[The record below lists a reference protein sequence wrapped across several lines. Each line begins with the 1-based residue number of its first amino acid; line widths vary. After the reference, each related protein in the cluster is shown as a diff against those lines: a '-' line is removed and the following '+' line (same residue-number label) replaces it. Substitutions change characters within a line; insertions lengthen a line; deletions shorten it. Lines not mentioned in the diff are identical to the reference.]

1 MENKKELP
9 EMIELFKNEFSEDLS
24 TMNSLIEYEVL
35 ILNIEMAINDN
46 PNDLMLGGQIRK
58 IMSDWNEK
66 KDNDLFKPK
75 KIEPNYPKIE
85 LLNSEGPII
94 TLKRTRDAFLMYDE
108 WKFFIGKFSFESIT
122 KFIEG
127 KSIVTDSNQ
136 RVWNYKQQPDGMKC
150 DSEKL
155 ENFINVLR

>member
-1 MENKKELP
+1 MLP

-66 KDNDLFKPK
+66 KDNDLFKNK

-94 TLKRTRDAFLMYDE
+94 ILKRTRDAFFMYDE
-108 WKFFIGKFSFESIT
+108 WKFLIGKFSVESIK
-122 KFIEG
+122 KFIDG
-127 KSIVTDSNQ
+127 KSTVIDSEG

-155 ENFINVLR
+155 ENFINALR